1 MNLGEISE
9 FSMLV
14 LAIKREILRKTLAK
28 GLWVP

>member
-14 LAIKREILRKTLAK
+14 LAIKREILRNPLAK